1 MPYVMTVDQISS
13 RQRRDAV
20 PAAITAMA
28 TRFPHAK
35 TTRTVGDEF
44 QALFVADPMSVV
56 DAILMLMREG
66 SWHVGIGIGPVEEP
80 VPDDLRAA
88 RGPAFLAAR
97 QAVEEAKERSNH
109 LQLVATPPAAEEGV
123 DAEVL
128 LELLLT
134 LRARRSDAG
143 WAAAELADAGLTQAA
158 IGTELGISRQA
169 VNQRLQAAQ
178 WALDARSRPVAAR
191 LLARTEQI
199 TTGGIAP

>member
-1 MPYVMTVDQISS
+1 
-13 RQRRDAV
+13 
-20 PAAITAMA
+20 
-28 TRFPHAK
+28 
-35 TTRTVGDEF
+35 
-44 QALFVADPMSVV
+44 
-56 DAILMLMREG
+56 
-66 SWHVGIGIGPVEEP
+66 
-80 VPDDLRAA
+80 
-88 RGPAFLAAR
+88 
-97 QAVEEAKERSNH
+97 
-109 LQLVATPPAAEEGV
+109 
-123 DAEVL
+123 VL

-143 WAAAELADAGLTQAA
+143 WAAAELADAGLTQTA